1 MNYVQRLI
9 GRVAAL
15 NRFISRLGEHFRRE
29 LGYVGWEL
37 HLFLLLMCK
46 AYMFPAILMS
56 ILVFVSPLSC

>member
-46 AYMFPAILMS
+46 ADMFPTILMS
-56 ILVFVSPLSC
+56 IFVFVSPLLC